1 MKPCEL
7 DNLKVALRQF
17 AKQRDWDKYHSPKN
31 LSMALAVE
39 ASELLEHFQWMTEKE
54 SQHLDRRILRDVEQ
68 EIADV
73 QIYLVRLADK
83 LGVNISRAVSKKI
96 RLNKSRYPARLVRG
110 SAKKYTDYKS

>member
-1 MKPCEL
+1 MKTSEL
-7 DNLKVALRQF
+7 DKLKLELRKF

-39 ASELLEHFQWMTEKE
+39 AGELLEHFQWMTEQQSMK
-54 SQHLDRRILRDVEQ
+54 LDKSSLYAVEQ

-83 LGVNISRAVSKKI
+83 IGIDVAKAVKEKI

-110 SAKKYTDYKS
+110 SAKKYSEY

>member
-1 MKPCEL
+1 MKTSEL
-7 DNLKVALRQF
+7 ENLKLELRKF

-39 ASELLEHFQWMTEKE
+39 AGELLEHFQWMTELQSTK
-54 SQHLDRRILRDVEQ
+54 LDRSTLNAVEQ

-83 LGVNISRAVSKKI
+83 IGIDVAKAVKMKM
-96 RLNKSRYPARLVRG
+96 RLNKSRYPARIVRG
-110 SAKKYTDYKS
+110 SAKKYSEY